1 MQTKD
6 EIFEEVRDIL
16 CREFEFAPAE
26 VLPESHLIEDLDL
39 DSIDAIDLAVKLEER
54 VGLDLE
60 EKQLRSLRLVQDV
73 VDLVYAHLDAQT
85 PTAASS

>member
-1 MQTKD
+1 MQTKQ
-6 EIFEEVRDIL
+6 EIFEEVREIL
-16 CREFEFAPAE
+16 CREFEFAPSE
-26 VLPESHLIEDLDL
+26 VLPTSHLVEDLDL

-73 VDLVYAHLDAQT
+73 VDVVYAHLDAQSRD
-85 PTAASS
+85 AASS